1 MFVYSVESELHK
13 HIVDN
18 FNRFFEF
25 DYISSEFIINSGRID
40 IVGKRDDTL
49 YIVELKRDKID
60 QQAIN
65 QLSNY
70 LSEMKTHRPNENI
83 VGIAAAPRIDEL
95 LELGPLPIKTMELK
109 DVRYEAISR
118 MVVTLEKDDHERIKE
133 LAEKDN
139 RNVSNYMQVLIKE
152 HIEKMENTK

>member
-1 MFVYSVESELHK
+1 MFIYSVESELHK

-18 FNRFFEF
+18 FNKFFEF

-40 IVGKRDDTL
+40 IVGKRDETL

-60 QQAIN
+60 QKAIN

-70 LSEMKTHRPNENI
+70 LSEMKAQRPNENI
-83 VGIAAAPRIDEL
+83 VGIAAAPQIDES
-95 LELGPLPIKTMELK
+95 LELSSLPIKTMELQ
-109 DVRYEAISR
+109 DVRYESISK
-118 MVVTLEKDDHERIKE
+118 MVVTLEKEDHERIKE
-133 LAEKDN
+133 LAAKDN

-152 HIEKMENTK
+152 HIERMENAK